1 MNETRHS
8 QKRAQQR
15 CIPPMI
21 DRLLDEFGE
30 EVYDSRGG
38 LTLYFSKRSKRRM
51 QRALGRNPVKKLSE
65 FLNVYRVDNSNY
77 GSTITR
83 GHRYKPIRR
92 K

>member
-1 MNETRHS
+1 MNETRHA

-30 EVYDSRGG
+30 EVYDSQGG
-38 LTLYFSKRSKRRM
+38 LIVYFSKRSKRRM
-51 QRALGRNPVKKLSE
+51 QRALGRRPVKKLSE
-65 FLNVYRVDNSNY
+65 FFNVYRVDS
-77 GSTITR
+77 SKDELTITR
-83 GHRYKPIRR
+83 GHRFKHIKR